1 MFTVTRSFAG
11 AQDFACGLR
20 RPQNGS
26 SSIPTRSTKTF
37 LNVYGYEVLRW
48 RSGFRLRSQTPAKRL
63 KFDPDQV
70 HQTSNPAACFPSR
83 LRPCPRL
90 GSRPANCWGI
100 VSSSTSK
107 RAGAWLTFRKAAD
120 AATHTATSTREAGIF
135 QPDMDK
141 KQSEWR
147 STNAGQDKGSGDSI

>member
-37 LNVYGYEVLRW
+37 LNVYGYEILRW
-48 RSGFRLRSQTPAKRL
+48 RSGFRLRAQTPAKRL

-70 HQTSNPAACFPSR
+70 HQNFPECLR
-83 LRPCPRL
+83 LRGPSLALRISPAGSDARKTAQVR
-90 GSRPANCWGI
+90 SRPGPP
-100 VSSSTSK
+100 VFSTICKTTLSTLPCHGRGH
-107 RAGAWLTFRKAAD
+107 RA
-120 AATHTATSTREAGIF
+120 
-135 QPDMDK
+135 
-141 KQSEWR
+141 
-147 STNAGQDKGSGDSI
+147 